1 MTVKQL
7 YCEFKRMGLENCEIS
22 VYDDEKDENY
32 EITEASLLERMY
44 SSGKGAAIIMIND
57 TDFPSDEEDLY

>member
-7 YCEFKRMGLENCEIS
+7 YREFKRMGLKNCEVL
-22 VYDDEKDENY
+22 VYDDETNKNY
-32 EITEASLLERMY
+32 EITEDILLRQI
-44 SSGKGAAIIMIND
+44 SSKEDVAIIMIND

>member
-7 YCEFKRMGLENCEIS
+7 YREFKRMGLENCEVL
-22 VYDDEKDENY
+22 VYDDETSKNY
-32 EITEASLLERMY
+32 EITEDILLRRV
-44 SSGKGAAIIMIND
+44 SSREDVAIIMIND

>member
-7 YCEFKRMGLENCEIS
+7 YREFKNMGLENCEIS
-22 VYDDEKDENY
+22 VYDDEKDKNY
-32 EITEASLLERMY
+32 EITETPLLEQMY
-44 SSGKGAAIIMIND
+44 SSGKSAAIIMIND